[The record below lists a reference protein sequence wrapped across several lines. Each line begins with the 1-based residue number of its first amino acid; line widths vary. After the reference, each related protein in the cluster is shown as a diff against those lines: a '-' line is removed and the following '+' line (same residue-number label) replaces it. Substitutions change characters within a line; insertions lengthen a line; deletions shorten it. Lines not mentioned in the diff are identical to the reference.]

1 MRVLAIRGQNL
12 TSLAGDFEVDFEAEP
27 LASAGI
33 FAITGPTGAGK
44 STLLDAVC
52 LALFNHVPRLQSAA
66 RGQVGAAGG
75 ETLSAD
81 DPRALLRHRAGEGF
95 AEIDFI
101 GVDRG
106 RYRARWYVKRARLRP
121 DGALQQ
127 VVQTFTNL
135 DTNEVYGGT
144 RTETLLAIKAKIGLT
159 AQQFGRAVMLA
170 QGEFN
175 AFIDADSNTRA
186 ELLEKLTGTDLY
198 ARLGMA
204 AREKADRLREGLN
217 DIEMRISA
225 QNGLDDIQRGEAED
239 QLAKATGE
247 HGAARAVMTARE
259 QDRNWHARAT
269 ELGTRVEQAEEARAA
284 AALRKSEAE
293 PRRQDL
299 ALRRLAQSI
308 VPAWQ
313 ARIDADAKVTATTLR
328 ISELSDESD
337 AKRALAE
344 AAAAADVEAADALRV
359 AEQERER
366 ERPNLEAARALDRRL
381 AELADALAPLAAAR
395 VAAAGE
401 VDASAQRHSAAVAIR
416 EQAAERRRTLSAWLD
431 LNRVRE
437 SLVARRDDLAADIAE
452 HAELEA
458 SSVALKS
465 AADGLGTRL
474 SDARV
479 SLTDAQAAAT
489 IARAAFE
496 TAVSECETARAA
508 VPAPDVAAEVER
520 ERDRLMGIEPCL
532 LAFERADSDLG
543 RLAGSVE
550 RDRAEHEQV
559 GEKLAASEARRA
571 EIDAAL
577 PVLDA
582 RHGEAVRAGA
592 LSAAASGDAAEQLR
606 STLVAG
612 EPCPVCGGTDH
623 AIEALAGLIDGRAAA
638 DAERIS
644 ELAGEITALG
654 REWAVLLD
662 RLQQDAARHSATVAR
677 IEGSASSVAEATE
690 RRAEALAT
698 LKSSLS
704 GCGVAADLDPQFMRD
719 EVAARLRTV
728 EAQRSGISAARG
740 AEQQAVAAIETARTA
755 STQAGDAERL
765 AERTVRDLESESTV
779 TNARLTEA
787 VRRRDQV
794 AAGLDTSL
802 AAHFDWRDDVGAVD
816 TLDGLVAAWRE
827 RAQGLVAVEAELP
840 GLTTAAHDAEVE
852 HGRNASRLEAAVHAE
867 STCSDE
873 RDKLADERAG
883 LLGGE
888 AAYDVAARLAAA
900 LEAASTA
907 REAARL
913 ACESSRSDA
922 TAARARHEQAVRSL
936 EVDQTDATARLRV
949 LEGELTSKGVDVN
962 LVSSVAAGGEA
973 ALEQEARALAE
984 IDRSVVVADTEWRS
998 RVADRDAHAAS
1009 EAPALPLDALDA
1021 ALGEATAAEAAART
1035 ALSEAEILIRQDDRA
1050 REATAALRA
1059 TLERERTAASPWF
1072 QLDVLIGDA
1081 TGNKF
1086 RKYAQGL
1093 TLERLLLHANAR
1105 LGELKPRYSLERAP
1119 GGDMLVQVVDH
1130 DMAGEIRGL
1139 PNLSGGERFLVS
1151 LALALGLSEMSTGQG
1166 LRVESLF
1173 IDEGF
1178 GALDSASLGQ
1188 AIGVLEQLHATGRRV
1203 GVISHIED
1211 VKERIAVKIAV
1222 SPASNGS
1229 SLIEVQGG

>member
-75 ETLSAD
+75 ESLSAD

-95 AEIDFI
+95 AEVDFI
-101 GVDRG
+101 GLDRG
-106 RYRARWYVKRARLRP
+106 RYRARWYVKRARLRA

-135 DTNEVYGGT
+135 DTGEVYGGT

-175 AFIDADSNTRA
+175 AFIDAHSNTRA

-204 AREKADRLREGLN
+204 AREKADGLRDGLN
-217 DIEMRISA
+217 EIEMRISA
-225 QNGLDDIQRGEAED
+225 QNGFDDIQRGEAED
-239 QLAKATGE
+239 QLAKAAGE
-247 HGAARAVMTARE
+247 HEAARAAMTARE

-269 ELGTRVEQAEEARAA
+269 ELSARVEQAEEARAA

-313 ARIDADAKVTATTLR
+313 ARTDADAKVAATTLK
-328 ISELSDESD
+328 ISELSEESD

-344 AAAAADVEAADALRV
+344 AAATADGEAADALRV
-359 AEQERER
+359 ADQEREQ

-401 VDASAQRHSAAVAIR
+401 VDASAQRHSAAMAKR
-416 EQAAERRRTLSAWLD
+416 DEATERRRTLYAWLN
-431 LNRVRE
+431 LNRARE
-437 SLVARRDDLAADIAE
+437 PLVARRDDLAADIAE

-458 SSVALKS
+458 SSVALRS
-465 AADGLGTRL
+465 AADDLGTRL
-474 SDARV
+474 SDAQV

-489 IARAAFE
+489 IAREAFE
-496 TAVSECETARAA
+496 TAARECETARAA
-508 VPAPDVAAEVER
+508 MPAPEVAAEVEQ

-550 RDRAEHEQV
+550 GDRAEHEQL
-559 GEKLAASEARRA
+559 GNQLAVSEARRA
-571 EIDAAL
+571 EIDVAL
-577 PVLDA
+577 PALDA
-582 RHGEAVRAGA
+582 RHCEAVRAGA

-606 STLVAG
+606 STMVTG

-638 DAERIS
+638 DAARIS

-654 REWAVLLD
+654 RERAVLHD
-662 RLQQDAARHSATVAR
+662 RLQQHAARHSATAAR
-677 IEGSASSVAEATE
+677 IEGSASLVAEATE
-690 RRAEALAT
+690 RRAAALAT
-698 LKSSLS
+698 LETSLS
-704 GCGVAADLDPQFMRD
+704 ACGVAADLDPQSLRG
-719 EVAARLRTV
+719 EVSARLRTV
-728 EAQRSGISAARG
+728 EDRRSGFSDARG
-740 AEQQAVAAIETARTA
+740 AEQRAVSALEAARTT

-765 AERTVRDLESESTV
+765 AERTVRNVETESTV
-779 TNARLTEA
+779 TNARLVEV

-802 AAHFDWRDDVGAVD
+802 AVHFDWREQADSVG

-827 RAQGLVAVEAELP
+827 RALGLAEVEAKLP
-840 GLTTAAHDAEVE
+840 VLTTAAHAADIE

-867 STCSDE
+867 SKCSDE
-873 RDKLADERAG
+873 RDRLVDERAG

-888 AAYDVAARLAAA
+888 AANDVAGRLAAA
-900 LEAASTA
+900 FEAASTA

-913 ACESSRSDA
+913 ACESSCSNA
-922 TAARARHEQAVRSL
+922 TAAKARHDQAVRSL
-936 EVDQTDATARLRV
+936 EVDQTDSTARLRV
-949 LEGELTSKGVDVN
+949 LEGELTSKAVN
-962 LVSSVAAGGEA
+962 ADLVSRVAADGEA
-973 ALEQEARALAE
+973 ALEEEALALAE

-1035 ALSEAEILIRQDDRA
+1035 ALSEAQILIRQDDRA

-1059 TLERERTAASPWF
+1059 ALERERTAASPWF
-1072 QLDVLIGDA
+1072 QLDVRPLDKYHA
-1081 TGNKF
+1081 GNQQV
-1086 RKYAQGL
+1086 RRVRQAAVDQCRAVPVHRAVVASRG
-1093 TLERLLLHANAR
+1093 RALLL
-1105 LGELKPRYSLERAP
+1105 
-1119 GGDMLVQVVDH
+1119 
-1130 DMAGEIRGL
+1130 
-1139 PNLSGGERFLVS
+1139 
-1151 LALALGLSEMSTGQG
+1151 QG
-1166 LRVESLF
+1166 AHV
-1173 IDEGF
+1173 
-1178 GALDSASLGQ
+1178 
-1188 AIGVLEQLHATGRRV
+1188 
-1203 GVISHIED
+1203 
-1211 VKERIAVKIAV
+1211 
-1222 SPASNGS
+1222 
-1229 SLIEVQGG
+1229 